1 MKDNSCIAVP
11 AEITRFQGTVYAN
24 EGESASIICGVNG
37 NPVVDN
43 MASWSRPGFDMSK
56 TNQVYSN
63 SERLSQIT
71 VHDLLRTDSGKFIC
85 TADNKVSPPKRRE
98 ASLVVRCKYLKA
110 RPRGQPNFDL
120 SLTFSKCISFVIIG
134 LRLKL
139 SSFMVF

>member
-37 NPVVDN
+37 NPVMDN

-71 VHDLLRTDSGKFIC
+71 IHDLLRTDSGKFIC

-110 RPRGQPNFDL
+110 RPRGHK
-120 SLTFSKCISFVIIG
+120 T
-134 LRLKL
+134 
-139 SSFMVF
+139 

>member
-1 MKDNSCIAVP
+1 MIIDSCIAVP

-110 RPRGQPNFDL
+110 RPRGHK
-120 SLTFSKCISFVIIG
+120 T
-134 LRLKL
+134 
-139 SSFMVF
+139 